1 MNYIPLFFLLFCHR
15 CSIYRH
21 SAHLRLRRR
30 PSGGAAS
37 TPWHPALHRRLPLLL
52 PSPQLQEPQQSRH
65 PLLRLDRVLKVC
77 KSLPVNP
84 LPDREKSDIL
94 IFWHFD
100 IWITTIFTAMRAI
113 KLAQLCMKLLVIDN
127 TKYLT
132 ADCHKWPVRLIRCP
146 CNNSS

>member
-100 IWITTIFTAMRAI
+100 IWITTIFTYCYESNKASTAMYEIACHWQYKI
-113 KLAQLCMKLLVIDN
+113 F
-127 TKYLT
+127 
-132 ADCHKWPVRLIRCP
+132 DCRLP
-146 CNNSS
+146 QMTSQTYQMPL